1 MNYKNRNTMKKNKL
15 VYVLGA
21 LLSMGVVSCDLT
33 EKPTSFYEMDTY
45 FTTADKAKMA
55 VIGIY
60 DCLAAEG
67 SYGQYVMPFAS
78 SDDMYMVRGTAT
90 GDGTRRDISHYAL
103 TSSNTWVASV
113 WNYIYEG
120 IDRANTAI
128 AGIEKMPGYENS
140 DELKEL
146 VAQARFL
153 RAFLAFDLV
162 RYWGDVPFKT
172 TSTGSFGDTAQ
183 PRTEREKIYD
193 QIIIDL
199 DFAKIHL
206 KPGNEVASS
215 EVPCRGAARALL
227 MRVYLQRAGY
237 SLDRTTR
244 TLTRPDDATRKNY
257 FDAVIEEWKAFGT
270 EGYHNFYGAGYEEL
284 FKNYSKLVLNN
295 QESLWEIA
303 FEPNNGQKDNAGY
316 WATYNGPLVDAPDA
330 GSGAANQN
338 FFGRANA
345 FFIVLPY
352 WGDFYDDNDVRRDVN
367 FVDYVYRWVKKDKA
381 QVKMSVCQEISKN
394 MYRYPGKWRREWMAP
409 GFVDPNHTG
418 VNYCPLRYAD
428 VVLMAAEAY
437 NEINDTPKAWELL
450 NDVRARAHATE
461 INSSNYASL
470 MKAPKVYDLPFISD
484 GDEAGKFRTAL
495 YWERAFET
503 AYEGQRKFDLIRWGV
518 LGDALRAAQTYI
530 EGWEEGANL
539 FKDVDKNG
547 KPTKLE
553 EGESPAVWDPVVWAT
568 QNYVAGHNFVDGKHE
583 LLPIPLAEIQSNA
596 QLNGEN
602 NPDRKSTR
610 LNSSHTDISRMPS
623 SA

>member
-1 MNYKNRNTMKKNKL
+1 MKKYKL

-602 NPDRKSTR
+602 NPGYE
-610 LNSSHTDISRMPS
+610 
-623 SA
+623 

>member
-1 MNYKNRNTMKKNKL
+1 MKKNKL

-338 FFGRANA
+338 FIGRANA

-484 GDEAGKFRTAL
+484 GDEEGKFRTAL

-602 NPDRKSTR
+602 NPGYE
-610 LNSSHTDISRMPS
+610 
-623 SA
+623 

>member
-1 MNYKNRNTMKKNKL
+1 MKKNKL

-409 GFVDPNHTG
+409 GYLDPILTG
-418 VNYCPLRYAD
+418 VNFCPLRYAD

-602 NPDRKSTR
+602 NPGYE
-610 LNSSHTDISRMPS
+610 
-623 SA
+623 

>member
-1 MNYKNRNTMKKNKL
+1 MKKNKL

-128 AGIEKMPGYENS
+128 AGIEKMPDYENS

-199 DFAKIHL
+199 DFAKTHL

-330 GSGAANQN
+330 GSGAANQT

-602 NPDRKSTR
+602 NPGYE
-610 LNSSHTDISRMPS
+610 
-623 SA
+623 

>member
-1 MNYKNRNTMKKNKL
+1 M
-15 VYVLGA
+15 LGA

-352 WGDFYDDNDVRRDVN
+352 WGDFYDDTDVRRDVN

-602 NPDRKSTR
+602 NPGYE
-610 LNSSHTDISRMPS
+610 
-623 SA
+623 

>member
-1 MNYKNRNTMKKNKL
+1 MKKNKL

-237 SLDRTTR
+237 SLDCTTR

-394 MYRYPGKWRREWMAP
+394 MYRYPGKWRREWMAL

-602 NPDRKSTR
+602 NPGYE
-610 LNSSHTDISRMPS
+610 
-623 SA
+623 

>member
-1 MNYKNRNTMKKNKL
+1 MKKNKL

-172 TSTGSFGDTAQ
+172 TRTGSFGDTAQ

-602 NPDRKSTR
+602 NPGYE
-610 LNSSHTDISRMPS
+610 
-623 SA
+623 

>member
-1 MNYKNRNTMKKNKL
+1 MKKNKL

-128 AGIEKMPGYENS
+128 AGIEKMPDYENS

-199 DFAKIHL
+199 DFAKTHL

-450 NDVRARAHATE
+450 NDIRARAHATE

-602 NPDRKSTR
+602 NPGYE
-610 LNSSHTDISRMPS
+610 
-623 SA
+623 

>member
-409 GFVDPNHTG
+409 EFVDPNHTG

-602 NPDRKSTR
+602 NPGYE
-610 LNSSHTDISRMPS
+610 
-623 SA
+623 

>member
-553 EGESPAVWDPVVWAT
+553 EGESPAVWDRVVWAT

-602 NPDRKSTR
+602 NPGYE
-610 LNSSHTDISRMPS
+610 
-623 SA
+623 

>member
-1 MNYKNRNTMKKNKL
+1 MKKNKL

-553 EGESPAVWDPVVWAT
+553 EP
-568 QNYVAGHNFVDGKHE
+568 
-583 LLPIPLAEIQSNA
+583 
-596 QLNGEN
+596 
-602 NPDRKSTR
+602 
-610 LNSSHTDISRMPS
+610 
-623 SA
+623 

>member
-1 MNYKNRNTMKKNKL
+1 MKKNKL

-45 FTTADKAKMA
+45 FTTSDKAKMA

-530 EGWEEGANL
+530 EGWEEGANHCR
-539 FKDVDKNG
+539 DVDKNG

-602 NPDRKSTR
+602 NPGYE
-610 LNSSHTDISRMPS
+610 
-623 SA
+623 

>member
-1 MNYKNRNTMKKNKL
+1 MKKNKL

-244 TLTRPDDATRKNY
+244 TSTRPDDATRKNY

-602 NPDRKSTR
+602 NPGYE
-610 LNSSHTDISRMPS
+610 
-623 SA
+623 

>member
-1 MNYKNRNTMKKNKL
+1 MKKNKL

-409 GFVDPNHTG
+409 GFVDPNHTS

-602 NPDRKSTR
+602 NPGYE
-610 LNSSHTDISRMPS
+610 
-623 SA
+623 

>member
-1 MNYKNRNTMKKNKL
+1 MKKNKL

-547 KPTKLE
+547 KPK
-553 EGESPAVWDPVVWAT
+553 
-568 QNYVAGHNFVDGKHE
+568 K
-583 LLPIPLAEIQSNA
+583 
-596 QLNGEN
+596 
-602 NPDRKSTR
+602 
-610 LNSSHTDISRMPS
+610 
-623 SA
+623 

>member
-1 MNYKNRNTMKKNKL
+1 MKKNKL

-90 GDGTRRDISHYAL
+90 GDGTRRDISHYPL

-257 FDAVIEEWKAFGT
+257 FDAVIEEWKAFGP

-602 NPDRKSTR
+602 NPGYE
-610 LNSSHTDISRMPS
+610 
-623 SA
+623 

>member
-1 MNYKNRNTMKKNKL
+1 MNYQNRNTMKKNKL

-602 NPDRKSTR
+602 NPGYE
-610 LNSSHTDISRMPS
+610 
-623 SA
+623 

>member
-1 MNYKNRNTMKKNKL
+1 MKKNKL

-237 SLDRTTR
+237 SLDRTTC

-602 NPDRKSTR
+602 NPGYE
-610 LNSSHTDISRMPS
+610 
-623 SA
+623 

>member
-1 MNYKNRNTMKKNKL
+1 MKKNKL

-21 LLSMGVVSCDLT
+21 LLSMGMVSCDLT

-128 AGIEKMPGYENS
+128 TGIEKMPDYENS

-199 DFAKIHL
+199 DFAKTHL

-330 GSGAANQN
+330 GSGAANQT

-495 YWERAFET
+495 YWERAFEI

-553 EGESPAVWDPVVWAT
+553 EGETPAVWDPVVWAT

-602 NPDRKSTR
+602 NPGYE
-610 LNSSHTDISRMPS
+610 
-623 SA
+623 

>member
-316 WATYNGPLVDAPDA
+316 WAIYNGPLVDAPDA

-602 NPDRKSTR
+602 NPGYE
-610 LNSSHTDISRMPS
+610 
-623 SA
+623 

>member
-128 AGIEKMPGYENS
+128 AGIEKMPDYENS

-381 QVKMSVCQEISKN
+381 QVKMSVCQDISKN

-450 NDVRARAHATE
+450 NDVRARAHATG

-602 NPDRKSTR
+602 NPGYE
-610 LNSSHTDISRMPS
+610 
-623 SA
+623 

>member
-503 AYEGQRKFDLIRWGV
+503 AYECQRKFDLIRWGV

-602 NPDRKSTR
+602 NPGYE
-610 LNSSHTDISRMPS
+610 
-623 SA
+623 

>member
-1 MNYKNRNTMKKNKL
+1 MKKNKL

-461 INSSNYASL
+461 INSSNYVSL

-602 NPDRKSTR
+602 NPGYE
-610 LNSSHTDISRMPS
+610 
-623 SA
+623 

>member
-1 MNYKNRNTMKKNKL
+1 MKKNKL
-15 VYVLGA
+15 VYVLGV

-602 NPDRKSTR
+602 NPGYE
-610 LNSSHTDISRMPS
+610 
-623 SA
+623 

>member
-1 MNYKNRNTMKKNKL
+1 MKKNKL

-602 NPDRKSTR
+602 NPGSE
-610 LNSSHTDISRMPS
+610 
-623 SA
+623 

>member
-1 MNYKNRNTMKKNKL
+1 MKKNKL

-21 LLSMGVVSCDLT
+21 LLSMGVVSCDFS

-602 NPDRKSTR
+602 NPGYE
-610 LNSSHTDISRMPS
+610 
-623 SA
+623 

>member
-1 MNYKNRNTMKKNKL
+1 MKKNKL

-270 EGYHNFYGAGYEEL
+270 EGYHNFYGAVYEEL

-602 NPDRKSTR
+602 NPGYE
-610 LNSSHTDISRMPS
+610 
-623 SA
+623 

>member
-1 MNYKNRNTMKKNKL
+1 MKKNKL

-547 KPTKLE
+547 KTTKLE

-602 NPDRKSTR
+602 NPGYE
-610 LNSSHTDISRMPS
+610 
-623 SA
+623 

>member
-1 MNYKNRNTMKKNKL
+1 MNYKNRNTMKTNKL

-602 NPDRKSTR
+602 NPGYE
-610 LNSSHTDISRMPS
+610 
-623 SA
+623 

>member
-1 MNYKNRNTMKKNKL
+1 MKKNKL

-295 QESLWEIA
+295 QESLWEI
-303 FEPNNGQKDNAGY
+303 EPNNGQKDNAGY

-602 NPDRKSTR
+602 NPGYE
-610 LNSSHTDISRMPS
+610 
-623 SA
+623 

>member
-1 MNYKNRNTMKKNKL
+1 MKKNKL

-120 IDRANTAI
+120 IDRANTAL

-602 NPDRKSTR
+602 NPGYE
-610 LNSSHTDISRMPS
+610 
-623 SA
+623 

>member
-1 MNYKNRNTMKKNKL
+1 MKKNKL

-146 VAQARFL
+146 AAQARFL

-602 NPDRKSTR
+602 NPGYE
-610 LNSSHTDISRMPS
+610 
-623 SA
+623 

>member
-1 MNYKNRNTMKKNKL
+1 MKKNKL

-113 WNYIYEG
+113 WNYIYER

-602 NPDRKSTR
+602 NPGYE
-610 LNSSHTDISRMPS
+610 
-623 SA
+623 

>member
-128 AGIEKMPGYENS
+128 AGIEKMPSYENS

-394 MYRYPGKWRREWMAP
+394 MYRYPGKWRREWMAL

-602 NPDRKSTR
+602 NPGYE
-610 LNSSHTDISRMPS
+610 
-623 SA
+623 

>member
-596 QLNGEN
+596 QLL
-602 NPDRKSTR
+602 S
-610 LNSSHTDISRMPS
+610 LIHI
-623 SA
+623 

>member
-244 TLTRPDDATRKNY
+244 TLSRPDDATRKNY

-602 NPDRKSTR
+602 NPGYE
-610 LNSSHTDISRMPS
+610 
-623 SA
+623 